1 MTRKLEEL
9 FDLPPSP
16 PVDPVFK
23 PDPPQIST
31 ETLDA
36 IDKIEAALPQVKG
49 LEASDDEMDELAN
62 KAIKSYDDLMDL
74 GMNVDSRFAAE
85 ILGVASGM
93 LGHAITAKTAKL
105 NKKLKMVDLQMKKLA
120 LDQRAATA
128 NSGAL
133 PTATGTGHVLDRN
146 ELLQRILD
154 AKPKDSEKE

>member
-16 PVDPVFK
+16 PVDPEFR
-23 PDPPQIST
+23 PEPPQIST

-36 IDKIEAALPQVKG
+36 IDKVEAALPQVKG
-49 LEASDDEMDELAN
+49 LEASDAEMDELAN

-85 ILGVASGM
+85 ILGVASSM

-128 NSGAL
+128 NNGAV

-146 ELLQRILD
+146 ELLQRILG

>member
-16 PVDPVFK
+16 PADPVFK
-23 PDPPQIST
+23 SDPPQIST